1 MLSAL
6 NTVLDLAMVVVG
18 FSLIILIHE
27 AGHFWAARWAG
38 IRVLAFSL
46 GFGPAILSYRK
57 GWGLRRGSSEGAYA
71 AAEPGTLIGVSAT
84 EYRWNVL
91 PLGGY
96 VKMLG
101 QDDADPSARSGE
113 ADSYQSASVWKRM
126 VVISAGVV
134 FNVIAA
140 AALFVI
146 VFTLGLKTEAPVV
159 GEVGPGSPAAGA
171 VARNAEALGVTTPG
185 LKAGDR
191 VLTVSGSAP
200 DSFKDITLEAAMAAR
215 GSKVALTVERAGVS
229 GPLEFEVEPRAD
241 AFSKLL
247 DFGLRPAVSSVVYGG
262 SLDAAARG
270 ALAARLAD
278 VGLKGVEPGMRLVG
292 AEGGGRKAE
301 AGGAGGVDGLSPYAL
316 AGLVRAGNG
325 EPVTLRFAGS
335 SGGEVSATVPV
346 REEFATQ
353 LFEGSSADQVIPLQ
367 HLVGLTPVMRVEQI
381 DAERSA
387 ATGLKTGDLFARL
400 GEVEWPNVAEGI
412 AEIRRGDRATIE
424 VAVARK
430 KGDGEWETVEIGAV
444 AVKQGRI
451 GFVPGTSE
459 GVSSVVSRWPN
470 MAMTS
475 REILGG
481 GEGGGGVVSRPSG
494 AGLGLVAGARVESIN
509 GEAVADF
516 SGMRAALR
524 RLAAKADGG
533 AFEARVVARVMVAG
547 EALRVTRTWSVG
559 AAEAKGLLALSWLSP
574 LGPGDFEPLEIVL
587 KGDGPVGAVMLGL
600 RETHRVMLSTYL
612 TFARLAQGTVKIE
625 HLKGPVGI
633 AHVGTMIADRGV
645 VWLMFFMAVISI
657 NLAVINF
664 LPLPIVDGG
673 HMVFLLYEAL
683 SGRPVSVAV
692 QNAATL
698 AGLALVATMF
708 LLVTYNDLAN
718 LLWR

>member
-6 NTVLDLAMVVVG
+6 NTVFDLAMVVVG

-46 GFGPAILSYRK
+46 GFGPAIVSYRK
-57 GWGLRRGSSEGAYA
+57 GWGLRRGSSEGEYTTAQ
-71 AAEPGTLIGVSAT
+71 PGTLVGVSAT

-113 ADSYQSASVWKRM
+113 SDSYQSASVWKRM

-140 AALFVI
+140 AVLFVI
-146 VFTLGLKTEAPVV
+146 VFTVGLKTEAPVV
-159 GEVGPGSPAAGA
+159 GDVGPGSPAAGV
-171 VARNAEALGVTTPG
+171 VASNAESLGVTTPG

-191 VLTVSGSAP
+191 VVLVSGSAP

-215 GSKVALTVERAGVS
+215 GSKVRLTVERAGVS
-229 GPLEFEVEPRAD
+229 GPLEFEVQPRAD

-247 DFGLRPAVSSVVYGG
+247 DLGLRPAVSSVVYGA

-270 ALAARLAD
+270 ALAARLTE
-278 VGLKGVEPGMRLVG
+278 VGMKGVEPGMRLVG
-292 AEGGGRKAE
+292 AESGGRKAE
-301 AGGAGGVDGLSPYAL
+301 AGADGLSPYVL
-316 AGLVRAGNG
+316 SGLVRGGNG

-353 LFEGSSADQVIPLQ
+353 LLEGSSADQVIPMQ

-412 AEIRRGDRATIE
+412 AEIRRGDRATID

-459 GVSSVVSRWPN
+459 GVSAVVSRWPN

-481 GEGGGGVVSRPSG
+481 GEGVVMRPSG
-494 AGLGLVAGARVESIN
+494 AGLGLVPGARVESIN
-509 GEAVADF
+509 GDKVADF

-524 RLAAKADGG
+524 RLAEKAGG
-533 AFEARVVARVMVAG
+533 SGFEARVVARVLVAG
-547 EALRVTRTWSVG
+547 EPMALTRVWAVSE
-559 AAEAKGLLALSWLSP
+559 AESKGLLALSWLSP

-612 TFARLAQGTVKIE
+612 TFARLVQGTVKIE

-645 VWLMFFMAVISI
+645 VWLMFFLAVISI

-683 SGRPVSVAV
+683 TGKPVSVAV
-692 QNAATL
+692 QNVATVV
-698 AGLALVATMF
+698 GLVLVASMF